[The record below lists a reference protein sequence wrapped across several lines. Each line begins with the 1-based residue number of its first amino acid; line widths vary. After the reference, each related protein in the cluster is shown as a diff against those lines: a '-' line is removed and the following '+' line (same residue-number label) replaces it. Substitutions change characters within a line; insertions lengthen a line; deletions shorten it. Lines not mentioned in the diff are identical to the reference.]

1 MKAEYYPQIKSSDE
15 KVKLIDVETMW
26 HKDDTIRLKKGSVF
40 QLIDTDKWLIF
51 ITEKESIDD
60 DVSKLEGDL
69 IALKFNK
76 QAYTAV
82 TGWENKKPTREK
94 IEPTII
100 EKEMVKAF
108 NHKLLPEKGVA
119 IKAVLG
125 NATAEMVEDLN
136 SIHAVIKWD
145 ENESPEQLIDPSI
158 IQEVKKSGGGYSKQQ
173 TFYEI
178 FQDRVKCF
186 NECLDGDLKTSIFEK
201 ARSLGVEP
209 WEVIKVLL
217 S

>member
-15 KVKLIDVETMW
+15 KVKLIDIETMW

-51 ITEKESIDD
+51 VTEKESIDD
-60 DVSKLEGDL
+60 DTSKLEGDL
-69 IALKFNK
+69 IALRFNK
-76 QAYTAV
+76 QTYMPV
-82 TGWENKKPTREK
+82 TRWENKKAVREK
-94 IEPTII
+94 TEPTII

-108 NHKLLPEKGVA
+108 NGKLLPEKGVA
-119 IKAVLG
+119 VKAVLG
-125 NATAEMVEDLN
+125 NATAEMVEDLK

-145 ENESPEQLIDPSI
+145 ESESPEQLIDPSI
-158 IQEVKKSGGGYSKQQ
+158 IQEVKKSGGYSRQQ
-173 TFYEI
+173 TFYEV

-186 NECLDGDLKTSIFEK
+186 NECLDGDLKASISEK
-201 ARSLGVEP
+201 ARSLGVDP